1 MSISRQNLT
10 VIIVT
15 FKSEKV
21 IHDCIQSID
30 SEIKILIIDNSN
42 SKIFKENLEKK
53 YENVSCILS
62 EKNLGMGAGNN
73 LGIKNVKTDF
83 AFIFLAIIDDTNV
96 FPVPHGIKIFP
107 LSSFLK
113 CCPSK
118 LEQLV

>member
-62 EKNLGMGAGNN
+62 EKN
-73 LGIKNVKTDF
+73 
-83 AFIFLAIIDDTNV
+83 
-96 FPVPHGIKIFP
+96 
-107 LSSFLK
+107 
-113 CCPSK
+113 
-118 LEQLV
+118 